1 MGGYTPAQAAAI
13 TGLPLAAVHKAID
26 SRLIRPRAARSGGT
40 VRRLLSKEQLIYLQ
54 LEAEGLRLL
63 PVGTRREIAESIR
76 RSPKTENLPVANGT
90 ALLIEI
96 GTARRAVESQL
107 KQLAR
112 MEDLVVSDPEIM
124 RGTPVFKG
132 TRVPVDLVADMLAQG
147 AAMEDILEGYPTLSK
162 ERIAMAP
169 LYMRAF
175 PRRGRPSRYPW
186 QGKKARGRRSF
197 ALVYSAQGCM
207 RFLIDECLHESL
219 VGIAHNAGFEANHV
233 NHLGLSGKPDWAR

>member
-1 MGGYTPAQAAAI
+1 MDGYTPAQASAI

-26 SRLIRPRAARSGGT
+26 SRLIRPRSARAGSS
-40 VRRLLSKEQLIYLQ
+40 VRRLLTKEQLIYLQ

-63 PVGTRREIAESIR
+63 PVGTRREIAESIQ
-76 RSPKTENLPVANGT
+76 RSPKTEKLPVADGT

-112 MEDLVVSDPEIM
+112 MEEMVIRDPEIM

-132 TRVPVDLVADMLAQG
+132 TRIPVDLVADMLAQG
-147 AAMEDILEGYPTLSK
+147 ATVQEILEGYPTLSK
-162 ERIAMAP
+162 EKIALAP

-175 PRRGRPSRYPW
+175 PRRGRPSRLPW
-186 QGKKARGRRSF
+186 QGKKARGRKSYPLSSLLRS
-197 ALVYSAQGCM
+197 A
-207 RFLIDECLHESL
+207 
-219 VGIAHNAGFEANHV
+219 
-233 NHLGLSGKPDWAR
+233 